1 MVIIAS
7 SNYKTV
13 MRLARMYYPQ
23 SPGRPDY
30 SIERTDMSSELAFMS
45 AVELAQNIRD
55 KNVSSLEATEN
66 FFQRIDRLDSQLNSY
81 LALCRDQALAD
92 ARVADTAVQ
101 QRAILGPLHGVP
113 ISIKDLETTKGVV
126 TTMGSAVFRDRI
138 PDMDSIVVE
147 RVKASGAIIL
157 GKTNT
162 PEFGQ
167 SGTTENKLGEPCRN
181 PWNTERTP
189 GGSSGGAAAALAAGL
204 CSLSM
209 GTDGGGSIRIPASF
223 TGLFGIKPTQGRVPR
238 FGGYGRPSANH
249 FSQSGPITRTV
260 ADSALLLQVIAGPD
274 SRDVTSIREAAPN
287 FSDGLDS
294 GVKGMNLAWSSDF
307 GYAAVDPEVAEITK
321 QAAMKFIGLG
331 ANVDDAKLKMEDPF
345 ESFWNVFSTAAYT
358 SYGHLLE
365 EHRDDLSD
373 IGVMSIEHGQ
383 QTTGADMSRAIYEV
397 DRLGRRMEEFFDN
410 FDLLLTPTMAVPAFP
425 IEQRPSVIDGKNVEP
440 FWGFLP
446 FTYPINISGQ
456 TAASVPCGFS
466 SDGMPIGLHIIG
478 PRGSEAKVLQASAA
492 FEAAMPWADNRPRVS

>member
-1 MVIIAS
+1 
-7 SNYKTV
+7 
-13 MRLARMYYPQ
+13 
-23 SPGRPDY
+23 
-30 SIERTDMSSELAFMS
+30 MSAELAFMS
-45 AVELAQNIRD
+45 AVELAKSIRE
-55 KNVSSLEATEN
+55 KRVSSLEATEN
-66 FFQRIDRLDSQLNSY
+66 FFQRIDQLDSKLNTY
-81 LALCRDQALAD
+81 LTLCRDQALAD
-92 ARVADTAVQ
+92 ARAADAAVQ
-101 QRAILGPLHGVP
+101 QGAELGPLHGVP

-126 TTMGSAVFRDRI
+126 TTMGSAIFMDRV

-204 CSLSM
+204 CTLSM
-209 GTDGGGSIRIPASF
+209 GTDGGGSVRIPASF

-274 SRDVTSIREAAPN
+274 TRDVTSIREQAPD
-287 FSDGLDS
+287 FSANLGA
-294 GVKGMNLAWSSDF
+294 GVKGMRLAWSSNL
-307 GYAAVDPEVAEITK
+307 GYAAVDPEVVEVTK
-321 QAAMKFIGLG
+321 KAAMAFTGMG
-331 ANVDDAKLKMEDPF
+331 ASVDDAKLQLEDPF
-345 ESFWNVFSTAAYT
+345 ETFWNVFSTAAYT
-358 SYGHLLE
+358 SYGHLLAD
-365 EHRDDLSD
+365 HRDDLSD
-373 IGVMSIEHGQ
+373 IGLMSIEHGQ

-397 DRLGRRMEEFFDN
+397 DRLGRRLEEFFDD

-425 IEQRPSVIDGKNVEP
+425 IEQRPSVIGGKTVEP

-466 SDGMPIGLHIIG
+466 SDGMPIGLHIVG

-492 FEAAMPWADNRPRVS
+492 FEQTYPWIGERPEVS

>member
-1 MVIIAS
+1 MT
-7 SNYKTV
+7 Y
-13 MRLARMYYPQ
+13 
-23 SPGRPDY
+23 
-30 SIERTDMSSELAFMS
+30 
-45 AVELAQNIRD
+45 
-55 KNVSSLEATEN
+55 
-66 FFQRIDRLDSQLNSY
+66 
-81 LALCRDQALAD
+81 
-92 ARVADTAVQ
+92 
-101 QRAILGPLHGVP
+101 
-113 ISIKDLETTKGVV
+113 
-126 TTMGSAVFRDRI
+126 
-138 PDMDSIVVE
+138 
-147 RVKASGAIIL
+147 
-157 GKTNT
+157 
-162 PEFGQ
+162 
-167 SGTTENKLGEPCRN
+167 
-181 PWNTERTP
+181 
-189 GGSSGGAAAALAAGL
+189 
-204 CSLSM
+204 
-209 GTDGGGSIRIPASF
+209 
-223 TGLFGIKPTQGRVPR
+223 
-238 FGGYGRPSANH
+238 
-249 FSQSGPITRTV
+249 
-260 ADSALLLQVIAGPD
+260 
-274 SRDVTSIREAAPN
+274 
-287 FSDGLDS
+287 
-294 GVKGMNLAWSSDF
+294 AWSGDF

-425 IEQRPSVIDGKNVEP
+425 IDQRPGVIGGKNVEP